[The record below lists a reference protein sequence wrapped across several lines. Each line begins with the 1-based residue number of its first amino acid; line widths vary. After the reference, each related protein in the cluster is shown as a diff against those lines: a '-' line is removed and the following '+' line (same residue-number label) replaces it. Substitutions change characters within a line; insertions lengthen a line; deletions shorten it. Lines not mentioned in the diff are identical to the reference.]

1 MQYVCM
7 PSSPCCIMAGGW
19 FAQGETTQLQVDRL
33 VVGSVVQTDLSA
45 GFVGM
50 GAGGYY
56 GVQYDNFYMEG

>member
-1 MQYVCM
+1 MT
-7 PSSPCCIMAGGW
+7 GGW